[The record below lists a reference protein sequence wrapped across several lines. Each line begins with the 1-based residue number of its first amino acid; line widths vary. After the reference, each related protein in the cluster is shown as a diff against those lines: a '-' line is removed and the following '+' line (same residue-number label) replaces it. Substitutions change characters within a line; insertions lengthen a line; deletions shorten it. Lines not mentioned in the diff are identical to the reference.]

1 MLFHYVV
8 RFVVLLEGRNMEK
21 NYCHLKQNQKSLFI
35 GNLKLDLS
43 HRIVKL
49 FRLESAG
56 VTDFLEH
63 NTYILVKSHC
73 LKKRKILRKQDVGR
87 IRTPF

>member
-1 MLFHYVV
+1 MLFHYAV

>member
-21 NYCHLKQNQKSLFI
+21 NYWHLKQHQKSLFI

-63 NTYILVKSHC
+63 NTHILIKSHC
-73 LKKRKILRKQDVGR
+73 LKNRKKERFSENKIWKE
-87 IRTPF
+87 